1 MIPWTTPTFT
11 FRAKESSEVDFT
23 EAEDMIFSIVQGDTK
38 IEKAVTP
45 AEAKVVEVFLTQ
57 AESGLLV
64 KGKAKVQLNWNY
76 SNGNR
81 SASYVRNINIDDQL
95 HTEVMT

>member
-1 MIPWTTPTFT
+1 MIPWTTPTFK

-23 EAEDMIFSIVQGDTK
+23 EAENMMFSIVQGDTK
-38 IEKAVTP
+38 IEKTVTH
-45 AEAKVVEVFLTQ
+45 AEAKSVEVFLTQ

-64 KGKAKVQLNWNY
+64 KGKAKVQLNWTY

-81 SASYVRNINIDDQL
+81 AASYVRVINIDDQL
-95 HTEVMT
+95 HTEAMT